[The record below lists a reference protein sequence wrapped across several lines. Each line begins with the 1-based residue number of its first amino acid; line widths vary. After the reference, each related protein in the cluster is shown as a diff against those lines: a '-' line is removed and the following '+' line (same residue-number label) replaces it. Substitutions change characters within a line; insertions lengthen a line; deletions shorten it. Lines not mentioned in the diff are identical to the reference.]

1 MPLNYLQVIALAI
14 LQGVTELFPVSSLGH
29 AVVIPGVL
37 LWPIDPK
44 GPGLLPFLV
53 ILHLGTA
60 GALLIFYWREW
71 VKLLLALVGGG
82 DAAERPALRRL
93 ILMLVIG
100 TVPAAIAGAAL
111 NHTLRQMFAVPTLA
125 AAILVING
133 IILFFGD
140 RRRRLKSAGLDAPEG
155 RSLESLTVWDALIIG
170 VTQAFALLPG
180 ISRSGVT
187 IIAGLSRRLS
197 ADAAAHFSF
206 LLATPIILGAGLL
219 EVPKVLAKVNSGHDV
234 ADYMTKSIAGGIVA
248 GVFAYLSVAFLTR
261 YFRMHEVKML
271 RPFAIYCILIGI
283 AAIAIMITGI
293 NSTLLGAPPG

>member
-60 GALLIFYWREW
+60 TALLVFYWREW
-71 VKLLLALVGGG
+71 VKLLLALVGMG

-93 ILMLVIG
+93 ILMLIVG
-100 TVPAAIAGAAL
+100 TVPAAAVGAVFNKSL
-111 NHTLRQMFAVPTLA
+111 KENFAVPSLA
-125 AAILVING
+125 AAILVVNG
-133 IILFFGD
+133 IVLLVGD

-155 RSLESLTVWDALIIG
+155 KSLEALTVWDALIIG

-180 ISRSGVT
+180 ISRSGFT
-187 IIAGLSRRLS
+187 IVAGLARKLS
-197 ADAAAHFSF
+197 PDAAAHFSF

-219 EVPKVLAKVNSGHDV
+219 EVPKLLFKINHGHDV
-234 ADYMTKSIAGGIVA
+234 ADYMTKSLVGGVFA

-261 YFRMHEVKML
+261 YFRVHEVKML
-271 RPFAIYCILIGI
+271 RPFAIYCILLGI
-283 AAIAIMITGI
+283 AAIAIMTTGL
-293 NSTLLGAPPG
+293 NARLFGAPPG

>member
-1 MPLNYLQVIALAI
+1 MLLSYLQVIALAI
-14 LQGVTELFPVSSLGH
+14 LQGITELFPVSSLGH

-60 GALLIFYWREW
+60 AALLIFYWREW
-71 VKLLLALVGGG
+71 IKLLLALVGAG

-93 ILMLVIG
+93 ILLLIVG
-100 TVPAAIAGAAL
+100 TVPAAIAGATL
-111 NHTLRQMFAVPTLA
+111 NHTLRTMFAVPTLA

-133 IILFFGD
+133 LILFFGD
-140 RRRRLKSAGLDAPEG
+140 RRHRLKSAGLASPEG
-155 RSLESLTVWDALIIG
+155 RPLEALTFRDALIIG
-170 VTQAFALLPG
+170 VTQAFALIPG
-180 ISRSGVT
+180 ISRSGIT
-187 IIAGLSRRLS
+187 IMAGLNRKLS
-197 ADAAAHFSF
+197 PDAAAHFSF

-248 GVFAYLSVAFLTR
+248 GIFAYLSVAFLTR
-261 YFRMHEVKML
+261 YFRVHEVKML
-271 RPFAIYCILIGI
+271 RPFAIYCVVIGI
-283 AAIAIMITGI
+283 AAIAIMTTGL
-293 NSTLLGAPPG
+293 NSTLFGAPAE